1 MGRHTKK
8 SVICCYDFDGL
19 LIKTYSTA
27 KEASDE
33 LGLFKRSVDKAI
45 RMSTTLRGYQWRRYE
60 SIDELKTSIEPY
72 QKPSIDINNVR
83 VAITDKGGNIFKVY
97 PSIRK
102 AGKENHISPKQIREC
117 LNGHQQKA
125 GGHYWKKII

>member
-33 LGLFKRSVDKAI
+33 LGVFKRSVDKAI
-45 RMSTTLRGYQWRRYE
+45 RLSTTLRGYQWRRYE
-60 SIDELKTSIEPY
+60 SIDDVKTSIDPY
-72 QKPSIDINNVR
+72 HMPSIVRDNIKVIKMDENGYILKTYQSIKSASVDNN
-83 VAITDKGGNIFKVY
+83 
-97 PSIRK
+97 
-102 AGKENHISPKQIREC
+102 ISPKQIREC
-117 LNGHQQKA
+117 LNGHQHKA
-125 GGHYWKKII
+125 GGYYWKKID